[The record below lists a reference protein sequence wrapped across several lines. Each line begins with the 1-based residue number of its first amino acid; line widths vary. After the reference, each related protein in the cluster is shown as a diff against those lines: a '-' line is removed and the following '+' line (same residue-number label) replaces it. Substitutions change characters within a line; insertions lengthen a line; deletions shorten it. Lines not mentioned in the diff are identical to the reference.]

1 MKYCKL
7 FVDNHVLLL
16 FLFILNLVCNG
27 VWLSQQFSILSVVLV
42 IGLSAVSA
50 VIETFVVSLLKPLL
64 IRIIFVSFVI
74 FIHNIIGIVD
84 YYLLYQFGM
93 VIDMSVIDTILVTN
107 THEATEFAS
116 AYFSPMVF
124 VLLIGTLLVNVVAY
138 MIARSCGKNMIGTF
152 AVRLCAILGVAF
164 LVVNVVLIL
173 FFHTSVG
180 ISTPMHHSI
189 ARVLWEYGRVTHET
203 HIGNLLHVCQDVQAV
218 RKQDGSMK
226 MIVIIGESHS
236 VYHTSLYG
244 YEKQTYPLM
253 EERER
258 NGELFV
264 FKNAVTTNDVT
275 ALVMN
280 SVFSLDSMGVDFNEY
295 PLFPAVFK
303 AAGFKTALYDNEY
316 LADESLY
323 LMTNSTLSNL
333 MYDQRNTNYYDYDG
347 DMIRDI
353 SYFKDSLALY
363 VLHLAG
369 HHVRYDKR
377 YPQSFAKFKTSD
389 YGGSFSESQ
398 KEIIAAYDN
407 ASLYNDYIVNEF
419 IKKFEDDN
427 AVVVYFSDHGEEVF
441 EVRDYRGHGT
451 AKYTSDIRYQLRVPL
466 WVWLSEKYKEEHPLV
481 TDKLRRALD
490 LHVKTDD
497 IPYFLLDLA
506 DIDTEWMKPDRSFIT
521 DGTYHGWKDYREM
534 IISQDGFNTN
544 EGDHMRQ
551 FKTETE

>member
-1 MKYCKL
+1 MKYCRI
-7 FVDNHVLLL
+7 FGENIDLLL

-27 VWLSQQFSILSVVLV
+27 VWLSQQFGVLSLALVVA
-42 IGLSAVSA
+42 LSAICAIV
-50 VIETFVVSLLKPLL
+50 ETFVASLLKPLPV
-64 IRIIFVSFVI
+64 RIIFVCLVI
-74 FIHNIIGIVD
+74 LIHNIIGIVD

-93 VIDMSVIDTILVTN
+93 VIDMSIIDTVLVTN
-107 THEATEFAS
+107 THEAMEFAS
-116 AYFSPMVF
+116 AYFSPMVI
-124 VLLIGTLLVNVVAY
+124 VLLVGSLLVNVVAY
-138 MIARSCGKNMIGTF
+138 MVARLWGKNVIS
-152 AVRLCAILGVAF
+152 ALVVRLFAILGVAF
-164 LVVNVVLIL
+164 LVVNVILII

-180 ISTPMHHSI
+180 VSTPMHHSI
-189 ARVLWEYGRVTHET
+189 ARVMWEYGRVTHET
-203 HIGNLLHVCQDVQAV
+203 HIGNLLHVCQDVKAT
-218 RKQDGSMK
+218 RKDNGSLK

-253 EERER
+253 EDRER
-258 NGELFV
+258 NGELYV
-264 FKNAVTTNDVT
+264 FQNALTTNDVT

-280 SVFSLDSMGVDFNEY
+280 SVFSLDSMGVNFNDY
-295 PLFPAVFK
+295 PLFPSVFK

-333 MYDQRNTNYYDYDG
+333 MYDQRNTHYYDYDG

-353 SYFKDSLALY
+353 NLYKDSLALY

-369 HHVRYDKR
+369 HHVKYDKR

-389 YGGSFSESQ
+389 YGASYSDSQ
-398 KEIIAAYDN
+398 KKDIAAYDN
-407 ASLYNDYIVNEF
+407 ASLYNDYIINEV
-419 IKKFEDDN
+419 IKMFEDEN
-427 AVVVYFSDHGEEVF
+427 AVVVYFSDHGEEVY
-441 EVRDYRGHGT
+441 EVQDYRGHGT
-451 AKYTSDIRYQLRVPL
+451 ARYTPDIRYQLRVPL
-466 WVWLSEKYKEEHPLV
+466 WVWLSDKYKEEHPFV
-481 TDKLRRALD
+481 ADKLHKVLD

-497 IPYFLLDLA
+497 IPFFLIDLA

-551 FKTETE
+551 FKKETE

>member
-7 FVDNHVLLL
+7 FVDNQVLLF

-42 IGLSAVSA
+42 VALSAISA
-50 VIETFVVSLLKPLL
+50 VVETFIASFLKSAP
-64 IRIIFVSFVI
+64 IRKLFVCFVI
-74 FIHNIIGIVD
+74 IIHNIIGIVD

-93 VIDMSVIDTILVTN
+93 VIDMSIIDTVLVTN
-107 THEATEFAS
+107 THEAMEFAS
-116 AYFSPMVF
+116 AYFSPMVI
-124 VLLIGTLLVNVVAY
+124 VLLVGALLVNVVAY
-138 MIARSCGKNMIGTF
+138 MVARLWGKNVISTLV
-152 AVRLCAILGVAF
+152 VRMFAILGVAF
-164 LVVNVVLIL
+164 LVVNVILII

-180 ISTPMHHSI
+180 VSTPMHHSI
-189 ARVLWEYGRVTHET
+189 ARVMWEYGRVTHET
-203 HIGNLLHVCQDVQAV
+203 HIGNLLHVCQDVKAT
-218 RKQDGSMK
+218 RKDNGSLK

-253 EERER
+253 EDRER
-258 NGELFV
+258 NGELYV
-264 FKNAVTTNDVT
+264 FQNAVTTNDVT

-280 SVFSLDSMGVDFNEY
+280 SVFSLDSMGVNFNEY

-303 AAGFKTALYDNEY
+303 AAGFRTALYDNEY

-333 MYDQRNTNYYDYDG
+333 MYDQRNTHYYDYDG

-353 SYFKDSLALY
+353 SLYNDSLALY

-369 HHVRYDKR
+369 HHVKYDKR
-377 YPQSFAKFKTSD
+377 YPHSFAKFKTSD
-389 YGGSFSESQ
+389 YGGSYSDRQ
-398 KEIIAAYDN
+398 KSFIASYDN
-407 ASLYNDYIVNEF
+407 ACLYNDYIINEV
-419 IKKFEDDN
+419 IKMFENEN
-427 AVVVYFSDHGEEVF
+427 AFVVYFSDHGEEVF
-441 EVRDYRGHGT
+441 EVQDYVGHGT
-451 AKYTSDIRYQLRVPL
+451 ARYTPDIRYQLRVPL
-466 WVWLSEKYKEEHPLV
+466 WVWLSDKYKEEHPFV
-481 TDKLRRALD
+481 ADKLHKALD

-497 IPYFLLDLA
+497 IPFFLIDLA

-521 DGTYHGWKDYREM
+521 DGTYHGWKDYHEM

-551 FKTETE
+551 FKKETE